1 MLAVSAL
8 RASSKAL
15 TALSIAVWFSAV
27 SVAVALPLASTSG
40 SAVVIAVLSLSNFSL
55 IIAFCFLLKF
65 SFCVL
70 AIGSRS
76 FNLSAFSLTV
86 FSTGSD
92 ALPAFGSVT
101 LTLIFSPALSSLVPA
116 MNEPSALASVIPITL
131 LSLSSISTFAPSSVS
146 LLLILPFTTSSLW
159 RGALASLSDSLS

>member
-86 FSTGSD
+86 FSTGSE

-101 LTLIFSPALSSLVPA
+101 LTLFFTLDFAFYYFVFVARCIGVFVRFFVVVNVDFCIDNYKFLV
-116 MNEPSALASVIPITL
+116 LY
-131 LSLSSISTFAPSSVS
+131 FYC
-146 LLLILPFTTSSLW
+146 
-159 RGALASLSDSLS
+159 